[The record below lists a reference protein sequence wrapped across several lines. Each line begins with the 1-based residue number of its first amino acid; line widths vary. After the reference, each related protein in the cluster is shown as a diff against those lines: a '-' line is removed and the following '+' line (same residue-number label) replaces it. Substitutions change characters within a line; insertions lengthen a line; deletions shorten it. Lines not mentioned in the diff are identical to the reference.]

1 MRLTALSFTAWRAAS
16 VLSSQF
22 DAKTLFPKSKVLLK
36 LCFLTHLGFLLG
48 IPARELKAF
57 TSIPSLPAPALVT
70 LKKISQGCDTPPAPP
85 RGGGGAGSGARG
97 ADSPS
102 AELAGSR
109 SHGSWPIAPWGPC
122 PSACRPSVA
131 PLGGCSRAGPW
142 GIHWPLSH
150 CWHLF
155 TSLRGIWF
163 TRLWRRLR
171 CLRSQHAQPCL
182 PASSALAG
190 YPAPAKPLS
199 GPLLTWLPSPT
210 HPQ

>member
-85 RGGGGAGSGARG
+85 RGGWGGG
-97 ADSPS
+97 
-102 AELAGSR
+102 ER
-109 SHGSWPIAPWGPC
+109 SEG
-122 PSACRPSVA
+122 CR
-131 PLGGCSRAGPW
+131 
-142 GIHWPLSH
+142 
-150 CWHLF
+150 
-155 TSLRGIWF
+155 
-163 TRLWRRLR
+163 
-171 CLRSQHAQPCL
+171 
-182 PASSALAG
+182 
-190 YPAPAKPLS
+190 
-199 GPLLTWLPSPT
+199 
-210 HPQ
+210 